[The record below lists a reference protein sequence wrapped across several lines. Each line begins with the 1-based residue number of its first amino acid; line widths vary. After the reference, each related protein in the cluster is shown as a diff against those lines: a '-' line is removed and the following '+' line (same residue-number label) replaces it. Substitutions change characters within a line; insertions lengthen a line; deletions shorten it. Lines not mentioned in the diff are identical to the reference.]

1 MSTHFMMYNY
11 NKDMESLK
19 KFVGNRIKES
29 RKDKGM
35 TQKEV
40 AEVLHMTQQQY
51 SRFENGIFELDYDN
65 LVKISRLYEVSLD
78 YLFGL
83 SEF

>member
-1 MSTHFMMYNY
+1 
-11 NKDMESLK
+11 MENIK
-19 KFVGNRIKES
+19 KSVGNRIKES

-35 TQKEV
+35 TQKQV
-40 AEVLHMTQQQY
+40 AEILCMTQQQY
-51 SRFENGIFELDYDN
+51 SRFENGVFELDYDN
-65 LVKISRLYEVSLD
+65 LVKISRLFEVSLD

>member
-1 MSTHFMMYNY
+1 MSTHFVMYMYNKIMD
-11 NKDMESLK
+11 NIK
-19 KFVGNRIKES
+19 KAVGNRIKES

-40 AEVLHMTQQQY
+40 AEVLCMTQQQY
-51 SRFENGIFELDYDN
+51 SRFENGVFELDYAN
-65 LVKISRLYEVSLD
+65 LIKISQLFEVSLD

-83 SEF
+83 SQF

>member
-1 MSTHFMMYNY
+1 MSTHFVVYNY
-11 NKDMESLK
+11 NNSMESLK

-40 AEVLHMTQQQY
+40 AAILHMTQQQY
-51 SRFENGIFELDYDN
+51 SRFENGVFELDYEN
-65 LVKISRLYEVSLD
+65 LVEISKLFEVSLD

-83 SEF
+83 TAF